1 MCGSRQSIV
10 SFKFDHRPN
19 DDAHRGQRVFQRM
32 KLRQQRAFD
41 AGTRFVTRPKF
52 IAKRFDDVIAR
63 DTHMSYAVLDH
74 LHDRIEN
81 AGDGAERRIGLVK
94 TAQPIEVTKE
104 FVGAVDEMND
114 HVKVLATDEH
124 RFTQIGY

>member
-1 MCGSRQSIV
+1 MFWMTRKMCGSRQSIV

-41 AGTRFVTRPKF
+41 AGTRLVSRPK
-52 IAKRFDDVIAR
+52 IVAKRFDDVIGSDADMR
-63 DTHMSYAVLDH
+63 CAVLDH

-94 TAQPIEVTKE
+94 TAQAVEMTKE
-104 FVGAVDEMND
+104 FVGAVDEVDD
-114 HVKVLATDEH
+114 HDK
-124 RFTQIGY
+124 